1 MACEISDG
9 SYSPEAGGNWED
21 GEGVTEGIPG
31 WQVPDPTVS
40 LPRGYKGEG
49 KPGSGEGWTKGK
61 VVWESCLPGM
71 GVQARGSQRLWDIP
85 VIGSKQ
91 HLLPEVGHNSPLPP
105 QLSWF
110 QPTAVP
116 SYP

>member
-1 MACEISDG
+1 M
-9 SYSPEAGGNWED
+9 
-21 GEGVTEGIPG
+21 
-31 WQVPDPTVS
+31 PDPTVS

-85 VIGSKQ
+85 VIG
-91 HLLPEVGHNSPLPP
+91 GNT
-105 QLSWF
+105 F
-110 QPTAVP
+110 QKLGTTPHSHP
-116 SYP
+116 S